1 MLGLAKLLVAILL
14 DLGYLLAVLAA
25 LPWIICRL
33 VLYGVQRGFL
43 QRFGAGLDEGLR
55 GSIWLHGSS
64 AGEISLLKPLVQ
76 FLERDFPDTPLLISA
91 YSSTGHATANK
102 LFPKHR
108 VVFFP
113 YDFSAVVF
121 RFLRHFN
128 PILVVIME
136 SEFWPNFLLASQSLG
151 IPVAVLNGKMSPK
164 SYRLHDWTRFISSIL
179 QNVPLIA
186 VQTKDHKK
194 RLQRLG
200 VPEHRVHV
208 TGNMKYDL
216 AQPLPNLK
224 QTKNLREKL
233 GYESNDVVII
243 GGSLHKGEDDV
254 LIEAYKRLPDQTVS
268 SSLIIVP
275 RYPAEAI
282 RFQQRAQAGGC
293 RVILK
298 TEVDGGGKPLGPK
311 GILIVDTVGELSD
324 LYALADIAFIG
335 GSLFYRGGNKGGHNL
350 MEPAILGLP
359 ILFGP
364 YNISFKE
371 TVDALLDANAGLMVC
386 DAIEL
391 SNALGSLLDNSE
403 NRRKM
408 GARAYEVIMNHQGA
422 TERNYTLLLSL
433 LKMET

>member
-1 MLGLAKLLVAILL
+1 MLGLAKLLVVILL
-14 DLGYLLAVLAA
+14 DLGYLLAAIAA

-33 VLYGVQRGFL
+33 VLHGDQRGFL

-76 FLERDFPDTPLLISA
+76 LLEQDFPDTPLLISA
-91 YSSTGHATANK
+91 YSSTGHATASK

-113 YDFSAVVF
+113 YDFSIIVF

-151 IPVAVLNGKMSPK
+151 VPVAVLNGKMSPK
-164 SYRLHDWTRFISSIL
+164 SYRLHDWTRFISLIL

-186 VQTKDHKK
+186 VQTEDHKK

-200 VPEHRVHV
+200 MPEHRVHV

-254 LIEAYKRLPDQTVS
+254 LLEAYKRLSDQTAS

-275 RYPAEAI
+275 RYPAEATG
-282 RFQQRAQAGGC
+282 FQQRAQAGGC

-298 TEVDGGGKPLGPK
+298 TEIDGGRRPLGSK
-311 GILIVDTVGELSD
+311 GILIADTVGELSD
-324 LYALADIAFIG
+324 LYALADIAFVG

-364 YNISFKE
+364 YSISFQE
-371 TVDALLDANAGLMVC
+371 TVDALLDANAGIMVC

-391 SNALGSLLDNSE
+391 SNALESLLDDSE

-408 GARAYEVIMNHQGA
+408 GIRAYEVIMNHQGA